1 MLESSLNHGF
11 EQNLDAL
18 ALPVP
23 SSFIELF
30 LNFR

>member
-18 ALPVP
+18 ALALMVKPVDF
-23 SSFIELF
+23 SSVLW
-30 LNFR
+30 